1 MPDRITLKSKTPVT
15 HDTHHYVF
23 DRPEGLQFEPGQAAE
38 LALDREGWRD
48 EGRPFTFTSLP
59 SGDDIAFVIK
69 SYPSHDG
76 VTEQMADLQPGAQ
89 MTLDGPFGAI
99 TDQGPGVFLA
109 AGAGVTPF
117 IAILRKRAAAKD
129 LSGCRLIFS
138 NKTPRDIILRGEF
151 EAMDG
156 LETTFVLTDEG
167 TEDIPV
173 RRVDA
178 DFLKS
183 EIEDTGQMFYLCGPQ
198 EFVDDVR
205 DGLKAMGVDGERIVT
220 EEGW

>member
-1 MPDRITLKSKTPVT
+1 MADKITLKQLSPVT
-15 HDTHHYVF
+15 HDTHRYVF
-23 DRPEGLQFEPGQAAE
+23 SRPEGLSHEPGQAAE
-38 LALDREGWRD
+38 LALDRDGWRD

-59 SGDDIAFVIK
+59 DAEDLEFVIK

-76 VTEQMADLQPGAQ
+76 VTEQLPDLEPGAQ

-117 IAILRKRAAAKD
+117 IAILRKRAAEGA
-129 LSGCRLIFS
+129 LEGCRLIFS
-138 NKTPRDIILRGEF
+138 NSTPRDIILREEW

-167 TEDIPV
+167 TEDIPKS
-173 RRVDA
+173 RVDA
-178 DFLKS
+178 AFIEE
-183 EIEDTGQMFYLCGPQ
+183 EIKDSGQMFYICGPQ
-198 EFVDDVR
+198 EFVDDIR
-205 DGLKAMGVDGERIVT
+205 DGLRAIGVQDDRIVT